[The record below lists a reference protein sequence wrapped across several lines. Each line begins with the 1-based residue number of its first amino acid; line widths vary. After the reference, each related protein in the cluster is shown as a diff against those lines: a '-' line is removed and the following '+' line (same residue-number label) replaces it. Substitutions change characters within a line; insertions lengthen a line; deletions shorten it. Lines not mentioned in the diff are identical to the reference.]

1 MVSQNGASRLK
12 VGRTL
17 LDRWPSVADAKSGNQ
32 PRNPMPDRAQE
43 KAEPKGRLTV
53 ICSPDNMEGT
63 IIYSG
68 PPEATF
74 NEAGVYKALAEKGVV
89 FGTEKA
95 AIDDLVLK
103 VRTATEPLRLNVVVA
118 RGVTPRSS
126 RDALLEFL
134 IEEGGEQHTRQ
145 DGGTDFRDVQ
155 KYKIVKKDQPL
166 ARLHP
171 AVEGEAGRNVLG
183 APVPVP
189 PPRQA
194 SWSPGENI
202 QAVSQPDGLVE
213 YRALVDGIFRR
224 KDATF
229 VVATE
234 LVIDG
239 NAGLETGNLKCP
251 LSILVHGN
259 VERGTE
265 IVAGRDLKVD
275 GFVET
280 GVLRVAGKLA
290 VAGGINAAG
299 KGTILCGGD
308 LQADFIET
316 SHIICD
322 GNIAVKRFCLA
333 STIVAHGTISLEQ
346 SEAAIVGGEIVHYG
360 NISLGR
366 IGNENQIR
374 TVFHPGIH
382 YHNQHV
388 YRTLHEELQRIE
400 KEFHVLAE
408 YLRQM
413 KERLARVGAK
423 SMSEDTRAEARDRV
437 QKYHRLQSLI
447 EKKKA
452 ALETIFRTRKNPEP
466 VRITVRDVLLPGTEF
481 HHNGHIEKVNGPL
494 HKVIVTFYPEGQE
507 PTYSQIP

>member
-1 MVSQNGASRLK
+1 MPERIEPRGH
-12 VGRTL
+12 
-17 LDRWPSVADAKSGNQ
+17 VAVTRA
-32 PRNPMPDRAQE
+32 PD
-43 KAEPKGRLTV
+43 
-53 ICSPDNMEGT
+53 DMEGSVS
-63 IIYSG
+63 YVG
-68 PPEATF
+68 LPEPTF
-74 NEAGVYKALAEKGVV
+74 NEAAIYKALAEKGVV
-89 FGTEKA
+89 YGTDKA

-103 VRTATEPLRLNVVVA
+103 VRNGTGPLRLNAVVA
-118 RGVTPRSS
+118 HGLSPRAP
-126 RDALLEFL
+126 RDAMLEFL
-134 IEEGGEQHTRQ
+134 VDEGGEQHTRQ

-155 KYKIVKKDQPL
+155 KFKLVKKDEPL

-183 APVPVP
+183 APISVPI
-189 PPRQA
+189 PRQA
-194 SWSPGENI
+194 EWSPGDNVLSATI
-202 QAVSQPDGLVE
+202 ADGIIE
-213 YRALVDGIFRR
+213 YRAAVDGIYRR
-224 KDATF
+224 KDSQF
-229 VVATE
+229 FIATE

-251 LSILVHGN
+251 LSIVVHGN

-265 IVAGRDLKVD
+265 ILAGRDLSVD

-280 GVLRVAGKLA
+280 GTVRVAGKLS
-290 VAGGINAAG
+290 VHGGINAAG

-308 LQADFIET
+308 LRADFIET

-322 GNIAVKRFCLA
+322 GNISVNRFCLA
-333 STIVAHGTISLEQ
+333 STLVAHGTISLEQ
-346 SEAAIVGGEIVHYG
+346 SEAAIVGGEIVHFG

-374 TVFHPGIH
+374 TVFHPGVH

-413 KERLARVGAK
+413 KERLTRIGAK
-423 SMSEDTRAEARDRV
+423 QMSEDTRAEARERV
-437 QKYHRLQSLI
+437 QTYHRLRDLI

-452 ALETIFRTRKNPEP
+452 ALQTILQTRTNPGP
-466 VRITVRDVLLPGTEF
+466 VRITVRDVLLPGAEF
-481 HHNGHIEKVNGPL
+481 HHNGHIEKIKGPL
-494 HKVIVTFYPEGQE
+494 HKVILTFHPEGKE
-507 PTYSQIP
+507 PEYSQIP